1 MKYCSHCGARV
12 TSRIPPGD
20 DRPRF
25 VCDTCQ
31 TIHYENP
38 RIVVGC
44 IPEFDDRILVCRR
57 AIQPCYG
64 KWTLPAGYLENGETL
79 VEAMKRET
87 FEEAKARLT
96 AVTPYAVFNL
106 TFVNQVYVMF
116 RGYLV
121 DQDYGPGAESLEV
134 KLLSEHDM
142 PWEDLAFSVIR
153 ETLRRYFADRRN
165 GTFPFHMGDVEPG

>member
-1 MKYCSHCGARV
+1 MKYCSHCGAPV
-12 TSRIPPGD
+12 TPRIPPGD

-44 IPEFDDRILVCRR
+44 IPEFGDRILLCRR

-79 VEAMKRET
+79 VEATKRET
-87 FEEAKARLT
+87 FEEAKARLA

-116 RGYLV
+116 RGNLV
-121 DQDYGPGAESLEV
+121 DQDYGPGAESLDV
-134 KLLSEHDM
+134 KLLSEHDI
-142 PWEDLAFSVIR
+142 PWKDLAFSVIR
-153 ETLRRYFADRRN
+153 ETLRRYFGDRKS